1 MFVCCNDSSKEEQE
15 EKSNENDNTTTE
27 NTIKTDEPIGGV
39 DVIENAK
46 TEFEKG
52 GYSYISNKDLDKYC
66 TNLVGVKVY
75 VVGEIDD
82 FNEGNIQINL
92 SDEFM
97 LSTFYSDIDYAN
109 YVDKGDLVAIF
120 GEVTG
125 SDTYKLAGTSV
136 QLQNCKVFAVD
147 DEAMQYDLQTTDTSL
162 EQYLVLTDTVANN
175 NSSDISRDEYISL
188 CEKIDYTDVLRNP
201 DNYKGKHT
209 VVSGT
214 VDQVIEGFL
223 RSVTIYVKDASGNKW
238 GCVYSYQDGESR
250 ILEGDSVTL
259 YGICKGTDT
268 SETILGG
275 QVTLVRVD
283 IDYIE

>member
-147 DEAMQYDLQTTDTSL
+147 DEAM
-162 EQYLVLTDTVANN
+162 
-175 NSSDISRDEYISL
+175 
-188 CEKIDYTDVLRNP
+188 
-201 DNYKGKHT
+201 
-209 VVSGT
+209 
-214 VDQVIEGFL
+214 
-223 RSVTIYVKDASGNKW
+223 
-238 GCVYSYQDGESR
+238 
-250 ILEGDSVTL
+250 
-259 YGICKGTDT
+259 
-268 SETILGG
+268 
-275 QVTLVRVD
+275 
-283 IDYIE
+283 